1 MHHLQCEIDQCVG
14 FTSLHKS
21 LTLVDEDEFQLEAPE
36 EITLEAAKSEH
47 DLTLGRLKYELLQRQ
62 KLKEK
67 LEQVERN
74 REELHD
80 VANRKRTNLNNIRPH
95 MQTILQGFL
104 KNIPVKTL
112 KCHRF
117 SNEIIFQ
124 LQTTFDRN

>member
-36 EITLEAAKSEH
+36 EITLEAAKSDH

-67 LEQVERN
+67 LDQVERN
-74 REELHD
+74 REELD
-80 VANRKRTNLNNIRPH
+80 EVANRKRTNLNNIRPH
-95 MQTILQGFL
+95 MQTILQGSL
-104 KNIPVKTL
+104 KILPRKPKDSTDE
-112 KCHRF
+112 F
-117 SNEIIFQ
+117 FFE
-124 LQTTFDRN
+124 